1 MASLYSLSPLY
12 PPFTLPLP
20 PRTSSNPF
28 YERSGVELVATRPPN
43 TGPPAPRPYP
53 AVPPPH
59 LFDWLGVRGFGKRSP
74 VARVAATCHP
84 SPGDRT

>member
-12 PPFTLPLP
+12 PPSTLS
-20 PRTSSNPF
+20 RTSLKPF

-53 AVPPPH
+53 AVPPPT